1 MQLPPNVEFWL
12 RVAAVVVPAIS
23 AIAVA
28 LITYLFGRSMANR
41 QKELNKELSLYQSG
55 LQQSLNKDLENHKR
69 DISRELE
76 NHRFQLQS
84 DFQVRLHQFQT
95 RFSWLHKERA
105 EAIVKLYALV
115 ARVHTDLKRWTAP
128 GDSGLTK
135 PADEF
140 IYDAVDHLT
149 EMTDFFDQKRIF
161 FDDKEIAS
169 PVMNMIYRTRTI
181 YSQQPQKEIADQMI
195 RQYITPLMVQLRGE
209 FQKLLEAE
217 EPTQAVERADGGL
230 DSTDRRNT

>member
-1 MQLPPNVEFWL
+1 M
-12 RVAAVVVPAIS
+12 AIAVPAIS

-28 LITYLFGRSMANR
+28 LVTYMFGRRMANR
-41 QKELNKELSLYQSG
+41 QKELSKELALYQSG
-55 LQQSLNKDLENHKR
+55 LQQSLNKDLENHKKEINR
-69 DISRELE
+69 DLE

-84 DFQVRLHQFQT
+84 DFQVRLHQFQA

-115 ARVHTDLKRWTAP
+115 ARVHTDLKRWSAP
-128 GDSGLTK
+128 GTSGLTK

-140 IYDAVDHLT
+140 LYDAVDHLT

-161 FDDKEIAS
+161 FDDEEIAS
-169 PVMNMIYRTRTI
+169 RVMNMIYRTTTI

-195 RQYITPLMVQLRGE
+195 RQYITPLLVQLRGE
-209 FQKLLEAE
+209 FQKLLKAE
-217 EPTQAVERADGGL
+217 EPRPTMERPDGAPPPSKTGVKV
-230 DSTDRRNT
+230 